1 MFGTL
6 LQQVIK
12 ESGLISK
19 VKDQQT
25 GGTKVTR
32 VKVNKK
38 KKTSNSK
45 SKNLKIQK

>member
-6 LQQVIK
+6 LQQA
-12 ESGLISK
+12 ESMGLISK
-19 VKDQQT
+19 VKEQQN

-32 VKVNKK
+32 VKVKKK
-38 KKTSNSK
+38 KKTSDSK

>member
-6 LQQVIK
+6 LQQVIQ
-12 ESGLISK
+12 ESGLIAK
-19 VKDQQT
+19 VKEN

-32 VKVNKK
+32 VKVKK
-38 KKTSNSK
+38 KKNTSNSK